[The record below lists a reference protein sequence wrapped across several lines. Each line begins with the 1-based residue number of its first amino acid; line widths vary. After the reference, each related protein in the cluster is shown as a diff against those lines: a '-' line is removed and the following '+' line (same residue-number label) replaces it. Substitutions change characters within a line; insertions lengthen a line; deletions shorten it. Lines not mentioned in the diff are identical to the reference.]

1 MEKLLSNTE
10 VLSLAVKSSRRFELE
25 KIQDYQPKK
34 NSIDADHADNTVL
47 FWLTHLNHL
56 NATGGL

>member
-1 MEKLLSNTE
+1 M
-10 VLSLAVKSSRRFELE
+10 LSLAVKSSRRFELE

-47 FWLTHLNHL
+47 LWLTHLNHL